1 MRLSAALMDAG
12 AYLAL
17 DPIER
22 RARKLRRRLLGRK
35 GRRLGPHRSLLA
47 LGADELAGQATLVL
61 GRRATTSGQGPGC
74 IHSLLCVAVD
84 KEASE
89 TEEAR
94 PSLRRSPPGVFAGE
108 VQQPNPKFY
117 WAVRSQRADAPLGL
131 AGAGTSMLHECEGA
145 LETALIAFFTGPIP
159 PALAGLD
166 KSSSHE
172 PPGEGLGGVPEI
184 GEDPAKALAKA
195 SVA

>member
-1 MRLSAALMDAG
+1 MRLSAALMDIG

-22 RARKLRRRLLGRK
+22 RARRLRRRLIGRK
-35 GRRLGPHRSLLA
+35 GRRLGPYGALLA
-47 LGADELAGQATLVL
+47 MGADELAGQATLVL
-61 GRRATTSGQGPGC
+61 GRRATTSDQGPGR

-84 KEASE
+84 KEGSE

-108 VQQPNPKFY
+108 VLQPNPKFY

-131 AGAGTSMLHECEGA
+131 AGAGISMLHECEGA
-145 LETALIAFFTGPIP
+145 LETALIAFFTDPIP

-184 GEDPAKALAKA
+184 GEDPAKAFAKA
-195 SVA
+195 SAA